1 MIGANKINIMYIY
14 PYSAK
19 QSGAEEQDIVS
30 GLKNLIENP
39 SLEVYSVAVDFS
51 NNNLLY
57 DFSFLT
63 SISRVKASILFQF
76 WRHKITSPDFT
87 LRQAFTLKNFN
98 IITLMC
104 RELKIDVIFTNTT
117 STFLFG
123 KQKNFRHIHRSVSFE
138 PVYVLKTIV
147 NPLKKMIFFLLK
159 IFTVLKEI
167 QSDLIFTISPRD
179 NRYYNLTSRV
189 ALRKSNTHILPLR
202 HFSYLKRF
210 SSNRFENKNM
220 NIAFLGSTYNVL
232 HNERSLNYLLNV
244 LDSDFLNSNGI
255 NFNIYCRKTP
265 DTLISKYS
273 SNRVV
278 FHNWVE
284 DIMEVYE
291 LNQVF
296 LVPNFLNSGMQ
307 SKVFEPLIAGRILIC
322 DPKVLSGYEFKPFQ
336 HYIPA
341 RDSLEFKKNLL
352 WLGENQRK
360 SMIISQN
367 ARLRSLELIGPKVIH
382 DSIKKFVCDKS
393 W

>member
-1 MIGANKINIMYIY
+1 MIGSNKINVLYIY

-19 QSGAEEQDIVS
+19 QSGAEEQDIIS
-30 GLKNLIENP
+30 GLKNLVENQ

-57 DFSFLT
+57 DVSFLT
-63 SISRVKASILFQF
+63 KIPRVKANILFQY

-87 LRQAFTLKNFN
+87 LRQAFTFKNFN
-98 IITLMC
+98 TITLMC
-104 RELKIDVIFTNTT
+104 QELKINAIFTNTT

-123 KQKNFRHIHRSVSFE
+123 KQKSVRHIHRSVCFE
-138 PVYVLKTIV
+138 PVYVFKTIV
-147 NPLKKMIFFLLK
+147 NPLKKMFFFTLK

-189 ALRKSNTHILPLR
+189 TLSKSNTQILPLR
-202 HFSYLKRF
+202 HFLYLKRF
-210 SSNRFENKNM
+210 SNNRFENKNL

-244 LDSDFLNSNGI
+244 LSDDFLNSNSLK
-255 NFNIYCRKTP
+255 FHVYCRKTP
-265 DTLISKYS
+265 DILKSKHS
-273 SNRVV
+273 SPSVV
-278 FHNWVE
+278 FHDWVE

-307 SKVFEPLIAGRILIC
+307 SKVFEPLMAGRILIC
-322 DPKVLSGYEFKPFQ
+322 DPKVLSGYDFKAFQ

-341 RDSLEFKKNLL
+341 RNSLELKKNLL
-352 WLGENQRK
+352 WLGENPCE
-360 SMIISQN
+360 STTISRN
-367 ARLRSLELIGPKVIH
+367 ARLRSLELIGPKII
-382 DSIKKFVCDKS
+382 DNTIKKFV
-393 W
+393 